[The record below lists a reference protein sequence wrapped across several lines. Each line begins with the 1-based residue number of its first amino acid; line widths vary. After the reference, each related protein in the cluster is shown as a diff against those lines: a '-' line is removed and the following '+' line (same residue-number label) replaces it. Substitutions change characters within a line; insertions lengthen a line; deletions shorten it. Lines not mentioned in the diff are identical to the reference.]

1 LFAGSTQIRTI
12 DGKILRP
19 LEPPGAAAVLFFVAT
34 DCPISNAY
42 APEIQRICSA
52 FKGRGV
58 SCALVYEDVNV
69 TADAVRKHASEHG
82 YRQIAAAID
91 DGTLAARVNASI
103 TPETVVIDHSGRVRY
118 HGRIDNL
125 YVAFGKSRQ
134 VVTVHDLRG
143 ALEAVVAGKTVATPA
158 TEAVGCYIMPSNQR
172 SK

>member
-1 LFAGSTQIRTI
+1 MLGGSPQIRTI

-19 LEPPGAAAVLFFVAT
+19 LEPPGAGVVLFFVAT

-52 FKGRGV
+52 FNGRGV

-69 TADAVRKHASEHG
+69 TADAVRKHVSDHR
-82 YRQIAAAID
+82 YSQIAAAID
-91 DGTLAARVNASI
+91 DGALAARVNASI
-103 TPETVVIDHSGRVRY
+103 TPEAVVIDHTGSVRY
-118 HGRIDNL
+118 RGRIDNL

-134 VVTVHDLRG
+134 VVTVHDLND
-143 ALEAVVAGKTVATPA
+143 ALDALVAGKAVASPA
-158 TEAVGCYIMPSNQR
+158 TEAVGCYIMPANQR